1 MLQITSMSTHAPNA
15 PDVSPA
21 EGSGSVHRS
30 SLEDTARLFEGPL
43 GIRSL
48 SLTGIFLLACFYT
61 LYFARDFFLPVIL
74 AVVLNFLFA
83 PVIRS
88 LKQFRVPEAVSAALV
103 ILAAFTLFGFLT
115 FELSGPFAAWLEKAP
130 ETGAQ
135 LQKKIQP
142 LRKYFEKVSAT
153 SDQVEKL
160 TSTKAE
166 NEKAPQRVELK
177 KASLLDTL
185 FSGTSKL
192 VFSLLVVIV
201 LLYFLLASGDLFL
214 AKLVHVLP
222 TLADKKKAVQI
233 AREIEGNI
241 SQYLLT
247 ITLIN
252 AGIGVAGGFLFWAL
266 GLPNPAL
273 WGTIAGLLN
282 FIPTVGALSVAV
294 ILTLVATATFPSLTH
309 ALLVPAA
316 FLTLT
321 IAVGTFVSPFI
332 MGRRLTLNP
341 VVIFLG
347 LSFWGWLWGIP
358 GALLAVPMLA
368 MFKIFCDHIEPLAPL
383 GEFLG

>member
-1 MLQITSMSTHAPNA
+1 MSLPSVAS
-15 PDVSPA
+15 DESV
-21 EGSGSVHRS
+21 GSARRP
-30 SLEDTARLFEGPL
+30 SLDDTARLFQGPL
-43 GIRSL
+43 GIRSI
-48 SLTGIFLLACFYT
+48 SLTGLFLLACFYT

-74 AVVLNFLFA
+74 AVVFNFLFA
-83 PVIRS
+83 PIIRT
-88 LKQFRVPEAVSAALV
+88 LKRFRVPEALSSALV
-103 ILAAFTLFGFLT
+103 IMAAFTFFGFLAY
-115 FELSGPFAAWLEKAP
+115 ELSGPLAEWLEKAP
-130 ETGAQ
+130 ETGAK

-153 SDQVEKL
+153 SEQVEKL
-160 TSTKAE
+160 TSTKPE
-166 NEKAPQRVELK
+166 NEKTPQRVELK

-252 AGIGVAGGFLFWAL
+252 AGIGVLGGLLFWAF
-266 GLPNPAL
+266 GMPNPAL
-273 WGTIAGLLN
+273 WGAIAGLLN
-282 FIPTVGALSVAV
+282 FIPTVGSLSVAV
-294 ILTLVATATFPSLTH
+294 ILTLVATTTFPSLTH

-321 IAVGTFVSPFI
+321 ILVGTFVSPLI

-368 MFKIFCDHIEPLAPL
+368 MFKIFCDHIEPLAPI
-383 GEFLG
+383 GEFLGQ

>member
-1 MLQITSMSTHAPNA
+1 MAK
-15 PDVSPA
+15 V
-21 EGSGSVHRS
+21 
-30 SLEDTARLFEGPL
+30 
-43 GIRSL
+43 
-48 SLTGIFLLACFYT
+48 
-61 LYFARDFFLPVIL
+61 
-74 AVVLNFLFA
+74 
-83 PVIRS
+83 
-88 LKQFRVPEAVSAALV
+88 K
-103 ILAAFTLFGFLT
+103 
-115 FELSGPFAAWLEKAP
+115 
-130 ETGAQ
+130 
-135 LQKKIQP
+135 

-153 SDQVEKL
+153 SEQVEKL
-160 TSTKAE
+160 TSTKPE
-166 NEKAPQRVELK
+166 NEKTPQRVELK

-241 SQYLLT
+241 SQYLLA

-252 AGIGVAGGFLFWAL
+252 AGIGVLGGLLFWAF
-266 GLPNPAL
+266 GMPNPAL
-273 WGTIAGLLN
+273 WGAIAGLLN
-282 FIPTVGALSVAV
+282 FIPTVGSLSVAV
-294 ILTLVATATFPSLTH
+294 ILTLVATTTFPSLTH
-309 ALLVPAA
+309 ALLAPAA

-321 IAVGTFVSPFI
+321 ILVGTFVSPLI

-368 MFKIFCDHIEPLAPL
+368 MFKIFCDHIEPLAPI
-383 GEFLG
+383 GEFLGQ

>member
-1 MLQITSMSTHAPNA
+1 MNSLDSTVTESTSPEKR
-15 PDVSPA
+15 P
-21 EGSGSVHRS
+21 
-30 SLEDTARLFEGPL
+30 SLEDTAQLFQGPL

-48 SLTGIFLLACFYT
+48 SLTGLFLLACFYT

-74 AVVLNFLFA
+74 AVVLNFLLA
-83 PVIRS
+83 PVVRT
-88 LKQFRVPEAVSAALV
+88 LKQFRVPEAASSAMV
-103 ILAAFTLFGFLT
+103 ILAVFTVLGFLA
-115 FELSGPFAAWLEKAP
+115 FELSGPLAEWLEKAP

-135 LQKKIQP
+135 LQKKFQP
-142 LRKYFEKVSAT
+142 LRKYFEKASAT
-153 SDQVEKL
+153 SEQVEKL
-160 TSTKAE
+160 TSAQAE
-166 NEKAPQRVELK
+166 NGKAPQRVELK

-222 TLADKKKAVQI
+222 TLSDKKKAVQM
-233 AREIEGNI
+233 AREIESNI
-241 SQYLLT
+241 SRYLLT

-252 AGIGVAGGFLFWAL
+252 AGIGVAGGFLFWVF

-273 WGTIAGLLN
+273 WGAVAGLLN

-316 FLTLT
+316 FLAVT
-321 IAVGTFVSPFI
+321 IAVGTFVSPLI

-368 MFKIFCDHIEPLAPL
+368 MFKIFCDHIEPLAPV
-383 GEFLG
+383 GEFLGY

>member
-1 MLQITSMSTHAPNA
+1 MVSVPRVTTS
-15 PDVSPA
+15 
-21 EGSGSVHRS
+21 ESVDPPKRP
-30 SLEDTARLFEGPL
+30 SLDDTARLFSGPL
-43 GIRSL
+43 GIRSISL
-48 SLTGIFLLACFYT
+48 SGLFLLACFYT
-61 LYFARDFFLPVIL
+61 LYFARDFLLPVIL

-83 PVIRS
+83 PVVRA
-88 LKQFRVPEAVSAALV
+88 LKRFRVPEALSSALV
-103 ILAAFTLFGFLT
+103 ITAALTLFAFLAY
-115 FELSGPFAAWLEKAP
+115 ELSGPLAEWLEKAP

-142 LRKYFEKVSAT
+142 LRKYIEKVSAT
-153 SDQVEKL
+153 SEQVEKL
-160 TSTKAE
+160 ASTQPD
-166 NEKAPQRVELK
+166 NEKAPPRVELK

-192 VFSLLVVIV
+192 VFTLLVVLV

-222 TLADKKKAVQI
+222 TLADKKKAVQM

-252 AGIGVAGGFLFWAL
+252 SGIGVLGGLLFWAF
-266 GLPNPAL
+266 GMPNPAL
-273 WGTIAGLLN
+273 WGAMAGLLN
-282 FIPTVGALSVAV
+282 FIPTVGALSMAV
-294 ILTLVATATFPSLTH
+294 ILTLVATTTFPSLLH

-321 IAVGTFVSPFI
+321 ILVGTFVSPLI
-332 MGRRLTLNP
+332 VGRRLTLNP

-368 MFKIFCDHIEPLAPL
+368 MFKIFCDHIEPLAPI

>member
-1 MLQITSMSTHAPNA
+1 MSLPPLTSTESVT
-15 PDVSPA
+15 
-21 EGSGSVHRS
+21 SGKRP
-30 SLEDTARLFEGPL
+30 SLDDTVRLFSGPL

-48 SLTGIFLLACFYT
+48 SLTGLFFLACFYT
-61 LYFARDFFLPVIL
+61 LYFARDFFLPVLL

-83 PVIRS
+83 PVVRA
-88 LKQFRVPEAVSAALV
+88 LKRFRIPEALSSALV
-103 ILAAFTLFGFLT
+103 ILAALLLAGFLAY
-115 FELSGPFAAWLEKAP
+115 ELSGPLTEWLEKAP

-135 LQKKIQP
+135 LQKKFQP
-142 LRKYFEKVSAT
+142 LRKYFEKMAAT
-153 SDQVEKL
+153 SEQVEKL
-160 TSTKAE
+160 ASTKPE
-166 NEKAPQRVELK
+166 NQKAPQRVELK
-177 KASLLDTL
+177 KAGLLDTL

-214 AKLVHVLP
+214 GKLVHVLP
-222 TLADKKKAVQI
+222 SLADKKKAVQI

-247 ITLIN
+247 ITIIN
-252 AGIGVAGGFLFWAL
+252 AGIGVLGGLLFWAL
-266 GLPNPAL
+266 GMPNPAL
-273 WGTIAGLLN
+273 WGAIAGLLN
-282 FIPTVGALSVAV
+282 FIPTVGALSMAV
-294 ILTLVATATFPSLTH
+294 LLTLVATTAFPSLTH

-316 FLTLT
+316 FLALT
-321 IAVGTFVSPFI
+321 ILVGTFISPLI

-368 MFKIFCDHIEPLAPL
+368 MFKIFCDHIEPLAPV
-383 GEFLG
+383 GEFLGQ